1 MNKKHFSKYIADNL
15 NISKNQANIL
25 IEAFTTN
32 LNQAIFEG
40 HTVSLDD
47 FGAFIPTNDIRKTDG
62 QNQTIKFIPAS
73 QNRDNN
79 IQHNKDS

>member
-1 MNKKHFSKYIADNL
+1 MNKKHFSKYIAENL
-15 NISKNQANIL
+15 NISSQKANIL

>member
-1 MNKKHFSKYIADNL
+1 MNKKHFSKYIAENL
-15 NISKNQANIL
+15 NISSQKANIL

-40 HTVSLDD
+40 YTVSLDD

-62 QNQTIKFIPAS
+62 QNHTIKFIPAS
-73 QNRDNN
+73 QNRDSN
-79 IQHNKDS
+79 IQHNKAS